1 MLDRNLKC
9 QHNFVSLLQDFV
21 DIEHW
26 LHAIREEFFDVPFS
40 ITKLILST
48 FRILYD
54 DIVVHFNGPFPLLVE
69 PVWEGEKLLDLM
81 VEP

>member
-1 MLDRNLKC
+1 MLHKRAVLGLN
-9 QHNFVSLLQDFV
+9 
-21 DIEHW
+21 
-26 LHAIREEFFDVPFS
+26 
-40 ITKLILST
+40 TKLILSA